1 MSAISPPPPTG
12 HLLDRAETAEDLDQ
26 AKTARPT
33 VLASLRQLERAPFQY
48 RKVGESA
55 VLRELIAPFGGCGY
69 VVLYE
74 DIDAVHVDVLALRH
88 QLGDNYH

>member
-33 VLASLRQLERAPFQY
+33 VLARLRELDRAPFLY

-55 VLRELIAPFGGCGY
+55 VLRELIVPFGGSRYG
-69 VVLYE
+69 VLHE
-74 DIDAVHVDVLALRH
+74 VIDTVHVDVLALRH
-88 QLGDNYH
+88 QLEDDYH